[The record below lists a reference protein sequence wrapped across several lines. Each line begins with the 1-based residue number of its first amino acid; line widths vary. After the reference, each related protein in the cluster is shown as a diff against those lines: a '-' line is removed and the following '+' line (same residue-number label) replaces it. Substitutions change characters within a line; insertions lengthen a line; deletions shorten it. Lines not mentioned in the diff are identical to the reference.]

1 MRKMWNTISEIIH
14 KSKTKAGIIK
24 DICVQGRAI
33 TNPVEI
39 AETFNDFFIN
49 VGPTIDNE
57 IKHIGSNDYQ
67 TYLNQNILTSFHF
80 ERIDNESL
88 RKTLNNLLS
97 KSYSGHVGISTCLL

>member
-14 KSKTKAGIIK
+14 KSKTKAGIIQN
-24 DICVQGRAI
+24 IYVQRRTI

-39 AETFNDFFIN
+39 AKKFNDFLIN
-49 VGPTIDNE
+49 IGPTLNNQ

-80 ERIDNESL
+80 
-88 RKTLNNLLS
+88 
-97 KSYSGHVGISTCLL
+97 

>member
-1 MRKMWNTISEIIH
+1 MWNTISEIIH
-14 KSKTKAGIIK
+14 KSKIKAGIIK
-24 DICVQGRAI
+24 NICVQGRTI

-49 VGPTIDNE
+49 IGPTIDNE

-88 RKTLNNLLS
+88 RKTLNN
-97 KSYSGHVGISTCLL
+97 